1 MRTISDSRSH
11 PLDVFDF
18 SPEVVDGRAADGSYR
33 AGRIGEI
40 LVKDGCLE
48 ADDIPAI
55 LQLQADTGL
64 RFGEAALRL
73 RRIKPPDVHSALM
86 QQFAGPHRAPEK
98 GDFLPELVVAYQ
110 PASKAVEAMR
120 PPCVLLLERWFTTE
134 HNALAVVSPARGEGR
149 SYFCANMAMLLAQ
162 LGRETLLID
171 ADLRRPR
178 LHAVFKLANKYGLSS
193 MLAGRARP
201 EEAIVR
207 PPSLANLSLL
217 PAGPLPPNPLE
228 LLSGNRF
235 ARLLA
240 GLAQRYAAI
249 LIDTPADGEH
259 ADAQIVA
266 ARCRGAILVTRA
278 QWTRLAAAQ
287 DLVNR
292 LVQRSVTVVG
302 SVLNR
307 F

>member
-1 MRTISDSRSH
+1 MRTISDSSSH
-11 PLDVFDF
+11 PLDIFDF
-18 SPEVVDGRAADGSYR
+18 SPEVVGGRHVDGSYR

-40 LVKDGCLE
+40 LVKEEHLDP
-48 ADDIPAI
+48 DDIPAI

-73 RRIKPPDVHSALM
+73 RRVKPQAVHSALM

-110 PASKAVEAMR
+110 PAAKAVEAMR
-120 PPCVLLLERWFTTE
+120 PPCVLLLERWFTAE

-171 ADLRRPR
+171 ANLRRPR
-178 LHAVFKLANKYGLSS
+178 VHAVFKLANKYGLSS
-193 MLAGRARP
+193 LLAGRTRP

-228 LLSGNRF
+228 LLSGDRF
-235 ARLLA
+235 AKLLA

-249 LIDTPADGEH
+249 LVDTPPDTEH

-266 ARCRGAILVTRA
+266 TRCRGAILMARA
-278 QWTRLAAAQ
+278 QHTRLAAAQ